1 MDENEDAICNSEH
14 VQDAFVFCPMI
25 GSIQM
30 ESILAQGI
38 FLSEQDMTQ
47 MEESRHSI
55 YAKFSHITFEANY
68 STKSKLQT
76 VEDVLKNMEINA
88 NEEDFYSSIDVSGIY
103 SYEKDTTIEN
113 WLLNS
118 VNNQHESSFNL
129 PSDWVQVIEANKNNK
144 WPFGMIKSCGD
155 SSDILY

>member
-1 MDENEDAICNSEH
+1 ML
-14 VQDAFVFCPMI
+14 

-38 FLSEQDMTQ
+38 FLSEQEMTQ

-55 YAKFSHITFEANY
+55 IAKFTHITFEAKD

-76 VEDVLKNMEINA
+76 VEDVLKNMD
-88 NEEDFYSSIDVSGIY
+88 NEEEFYSSINVSGIY
-103 SYEKDTTIEN
+103 SYEKDTPIEN

-118 VNNQHESSFNL
+118 INNQRGFSSNL
-129 PSDWVQVIEANKNNK
+129 SLDWVQVIEANKNNK
-144 WPFGMIKSCGD
+144 WPLFTLLAINRIEKEVC
-155 SSDILY
+155 